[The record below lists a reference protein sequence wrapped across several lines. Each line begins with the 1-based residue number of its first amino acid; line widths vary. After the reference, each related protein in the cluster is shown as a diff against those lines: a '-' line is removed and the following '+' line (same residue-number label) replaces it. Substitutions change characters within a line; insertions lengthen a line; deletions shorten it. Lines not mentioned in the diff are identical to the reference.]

1 MKGKT
6 HWDVKHK
13 PYVSETS
20 KQGYLAKAVQSFYS
34 NPKVVKNDDKALN
47 AAINMAKRCYDK
59 AEEGQLDNIV
69 ENPKKTVPYC
79 RRWSQTESTQASR
92 CFVRMVCRCTDIF
105 KCTIAT

>member
-13 PYVSETS
+13 PHVSETS

-47 AAINMAKRCYDK
+47 AAIKMAKRCYDK
-59 AEEGQLDNIV
+59 AEGGQLDNIV
-69 ENPKKTVPYC
+69 ENPKKNGSILQEVVAKRKYPRFALFC
-79 RRWSQTESTQASR
+79 SNGL
-92 CFVRMVCRCTDIF
+92 
-105 KCTIAT
+105 